1 MCINDFL
8 VIKITVIVAF
18 VTNAIIMQDKVFKN
32 EPITS
37 GRQPFKKVEGIWS
50 VRPYPIKYFKAVFHK
65 FYLILYAEC

>member
-1 MCINDFL
+1 MCIKDFL

-50 VRPYPIKYFKAVFHK
+50 VRPYPIKYFKGC
-65 FYLILYAEC
+65 LPQILLDFIC